1 MRMGLG
7 EVSRGHSVARLAV
20 GRMASLLQCYCRQGP
35 VMGQR
40 LGAPPLPL
48 WAGTMRGLLS

>member
-20 GRMASLLQCYCRQGP
+20 GHMASLLQCYCRRGP
-35 VMGQR
+35 VTGQR
-40 LGAPPLPL
+40 LGAPPLPP